1 VLRHARVS
9 LSGMIRAVLKRLLL
23 LLIPAAVIADPLEEA
38 VRLLADKIAVHFD
51 ASERPRVVA
60 RNLSSMPATEIAKA
74 QAELA
79 RALRRRVRNGHVVE
93 VALTV
98 SENLNGYLLVAE
110 IRKKEEKIVE
120 MVSFKPETPPAPPAL
135 VPVHKQLLWQQTE
148 IMLDLAVV
156 GGEMLVLE
164 PQRLVRYER
173 SEGRWVQK
181 ESAPITAPSVRDPR
195 ARMEI
200 EQNRVSVF
208 LPGTVCRGTW
218 QPLNVVCERGIAD
231 FTLGGAQVHF
241 TPWRNTLEGEYKT
254 LHEGAGDAIPVC
266 GGNVLAS
273 GNGGMDSE
281 DTITLFEGATR
292 ISEAADLPGPV
303 TALWPAS
310 DGATA
315 IVLNLSTRQYAAYAL
330 SVDCSG

>member
-1 VLRHARVS
+1 
-9 LSGMIRAVLKRLLL
+9 MIRAVLKRLLL
-23 LLIPAAVIADPLEEA
+23 LLIPTAVIADPLQEA
-38 VRLLADKIAVHFD
+38 VRLLADKVAVHLD

-60 RNLSSMPATEIAKA
+60 RNLSSMPAAEMAKA

-79 RALRRRVRNGHVVE
+79 RALRRRVRNGHTVE

-98 SENLNGYLLVAE
+98 SENLDGYLLVAE
-110 IRKKEEKIVE
+110 IRKKEEKPVE
-120 MVSFKPETPPAPPAL
+120 MVSFKLDAPPAPPAL
-135 VPVHKQLLWQQTE
+135 LTVHKQLLWQQAE
-148 IMLDLAVV
+148 IVLDLVVV
-156 GGEMLVLE
+156 GDQMLVLE

-181 ESAPITAPSVRDPR
+181 ESVQITTPPVRDPR

-200 EQNRVSVF
+200 EQEKVSVF

-218 QPLNVVCERGIAD
+218 QPLNLLCEAGTAD
-231 FTLGGAQVHF
+231 FTLGGAHVHF
-241 TPWRNTLEGEYKT
+241 TPGRNTLEGEYRT
-254 LHEGAGDAIPVC
+254 SLESVGDAIPVC
-266 GGNVLAS
+266 GGKVLAS

-281 DTITLFEGATR
+281 DTITLFDGAAR
-292 ISEAADLPGPV
+292 VSEAAELPGPV

-310 DGATA
+310 DGAVA
-315 IVLNLSTRQYAAYAL
+315 IVLNLSTKQYAAYAL